1 MQEQGERVE
10 DKPEGRTDWDRLRKM
25 TDLEIEQAVAQDPD
39 AAPILSDEE
48 MRREYK
54 PHSVIKQ

>member
-1 MQEQGERVE
+1 MQQQGERVE

-25 TDLEIEQAVAQDPD
+25 TDAEIAQAVVHDPD

-54 PHSVIKQ
+54 PDTAIKR